1 MSLKE
6 LPFYA
11 YFYFP
16 LNVCVRVRGE
26 KSLRGAVFGEVF
38 QNVIADR
45 FSSAAGA
52 QLAPYIQFRER
63 QGDMDD
69 NLIGTVI

>member
-1 MSLKE
+1 MYVWGYEGKNRCAE
-6 LPFYA
+6 L
-11 YFYFP
+11 
-16 LNVCVRVRGE
+16 
-26 KSLRGAVFGEVF
+26 VFGKVF